1 MDTSELSPKNHT
13 EGRVEFFDI
22 WRGFAIVSM
31 VLFHF
36 VYDLVYL
43 SGMHLLWFTSPFI
56 DIWRA
61 SISWSF
67 LFIAGSMCAFSKN
80 ALKRACLYGTL
91 AALIFLT
98 TSLAHID
105 VPISFGII
113 FCMAGST
120 LLEAILQKF
129 HITLQGYIPAAIFFC
144 IFLFTLR
151 LPFGTIGIGP
161 FNIQIPQIL
170 YTSDFF
176 AWLGFPSKYFL
187 SSDYYPLLPY
197 AMLYLCGASFNR
209 SALRHG
215 YPRALMKLSC
225 PIISEI
231 GKHPLS
237 IYLLHQP
244 LLLLLVSLLTGRA
257 LF

>member
-1 MDTSELSPKNHT
+1 M
-13 EGRVEFFDI
+13 I
-22 WRGFAIVSM
+22 
-31 VLFHF
+31 
-36 VYDLVYL
+36 
-43 SGMHLLWFTSPFI
+43 
-56 DIWRA
+56 
-61 SISWSF
+61 
-67 LFIAGSMCAFSKN
+67 
-80 ALKRACLYGTL
+80 
-91 AALIFLT
+91 
-98 TSLAHID
+98 TSLVRVD

-120 LLEAILQKF
+120 LLEAVLQKF
-129 HITLQGYIPAAIFFC
+129 HITLQGYIPAAIFLC

-161 FNIQIPQIL
+161 LNIQIPQIL

-209 SALRHG
+209 SALKHG
-215 YPRALMKLSC
+215 YPRTLMKLSF